1 MKHIALQ
8 EGTLPQPLAAQTHL
22 RQLTS
27 TMLHSSRI
35 IVVAG
40 AGISCASGIPDFRS
54 HEGLYALCPT
64 TTSSSITGQDLFSAH
79 CLSRPD
85 TLAAFNTFIGNLS
98 TLCAKAEPTQT
109 HILLRALEA
118 RPKLSPRGGKKGRG
132 EGKGRLL
139 RVYTQNIDGLEDKVG
154 LGNGITAVVKKS
166 ILGAAAPPSSS
177 TTPPLIVKLHGSL
190 SDSRC
195 SLCQTTIPT
204 TPEFTALYTAGTS
217 PSCPTC
223 ADRSAMRAARS
234 ARGIK
239 IGGLRPALVLYD
251 EPHPDAEK
259 IGNIQVKDVDPAKG
273 REPEMVI
280 VMGTSLKVHG
290 VKNFLRSLIKT
301 IRATHSSSDIGHA
314 PTHRIAFINKTAPPA
329 EFKDAFDVWI
339 QGDCDHWA
347 SLTETEWRRQRPWEW
362 ETQERLALSAYSGVQ
377 LKVVDGKAKSGKENI
392 PMPPPTSITSNSAP
406 TAALKR
412 KREQASDITT
422 PRKSQ
427 QTSRPPFRSAQSN
440 ITAPLSPSPTPTFTR
455 HCRRIE
461 DSDTEDDVAQDSE
474 PERQLRARTSQRI
487 RQPVTPSLSRA
498 TKGSMHLPDTPP
510 QSPSKVRSTTATL
523 RSSRRS
529 CVAR

>member
-1 MKHIALQ
+1 M
-8 EGTLPQPLAAQTHL
+8 
-22 RQLTS
+22 
-27 TMLHSSRI
+27 
-35 IVVAG
+35 
-40 AGISCASGIPDFRS
+40 
-54 HEGLYALCPT
+54 
-64 TTSSSITGQDLFSAH
+64 
-79 CLSRPD
+79 
-85 TLAAFNTFIGNLS
+85 
-98 TLCAKAEPTQT
+98 PTQT
-109 HILLRALEA
+109 HTLLRALEA

-154 LGNGITAVVKKS
+154 LGSGIGPVVKKG
-166 ILGAAAPPSSS
+166 ILGSPAISSSSS
-177 TTPPLIVKLHGSL
+177 TTVPLIVKLHGSL

-195 SLCQTTIPT
+195 TLCQTTIPT
-204 TPEFTALYTAGTS
+204 TPEFTSLYTAGTS

-301 IRATHSSSDIGHA
+301 IRATHASETGHA
-314 PTHRIAFINKTAPPA
+314 THRIAFINKTAPPA

-347 SLTETEWRRQRPWEW
+347 SLTEAEWRRQRPWEW
-362 ETQERLALSAYSGVQ
+362 ETQEKLALSAYSGTQ
-377 LKVVDGKAKSGKENI
+377 LKVVVDCKAKSGKENV
-392 PMPPPTSITSNSAP
+392 PVPPPTSNSGS
-406 TAALKR
+406 TASLKR
-412 KREQASDITT
+412 KREDTLNITT
-422 PRKSQ
+422 PRKSS
-427 QTSRPPFRSAQSN
+427 QTSRPPFQSAQSN
-440 ITAPLSPSPTPTFTR
+440 FTAPLSPSPTPTFTR
-455 HCRRIE
+455 HRRRID
-461 DSDTEDDVAQDSE
+461 DSDTEDDVVQDSE
-474 PERQLRARTSQRI
+474 PDRQLRARTSQRV
-487 RQPVTPSLSRA
+487 RQPVTPSLSKA
-498 TKGSMHLPDTPP
+498 AKGSMVLPDTPP
-510 QSPSKVRSTTATL
+510 QSPSKARSTMATL